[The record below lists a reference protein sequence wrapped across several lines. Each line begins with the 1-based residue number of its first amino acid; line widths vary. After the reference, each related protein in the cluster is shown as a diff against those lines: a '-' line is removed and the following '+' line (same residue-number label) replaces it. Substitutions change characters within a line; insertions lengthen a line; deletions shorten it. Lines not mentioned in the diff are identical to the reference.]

1 MNFPEFQKLARFLQD
16 SCKVFNPGELFF
28 TDFAFVICLINNNLF
43 KRCFII
49 WIVLY
54 NSTFLDFKL
63 MGILS
68 AFYRNRKKVNT
79 IFCNI
84 VKINSWFFCHSM
96 KELKT

>member
-1 MNFPEFQKLARFLQD
+1 MNFPEFKNLQD
-16 SCKVFNPGELFF
+16 SCKILARFLIRANFFF
-28 TDFAFVICLINNNLF
+28 TDFAFVICLINNNLL

-79 IFCNI
+79 IF
-84 VKINSWFFCHSM
+84 
-96 KELKT
+96 